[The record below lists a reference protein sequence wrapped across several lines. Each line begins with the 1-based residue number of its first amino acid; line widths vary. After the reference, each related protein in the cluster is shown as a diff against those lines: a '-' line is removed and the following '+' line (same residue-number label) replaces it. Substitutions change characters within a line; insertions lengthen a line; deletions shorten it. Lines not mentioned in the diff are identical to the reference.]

1 MDDVQKTI
9 AKKDEQGKTEK
20 VLKTITVIIVLYF
33 IIYGGVLLDIIPWDK
48 AKELIYYLINNG

>member
-9 AKKDEQGKTEK
+9 AKKDGQEKTEK
-20 VLKTITVIIVLYF
+20 TLKYITVIIVLYF

-48 AKELIYYLINNG
+48 AKELIKYLQNYG

>member
-9 AKKDEQGKTEK
+9 AKKEGQEKTEK